1 MLEIQEQNQQIDDN
15 EPDQIQRPAQYP
27 TATRISN
34 GTAYD
39 ISGKAL
45 GPVGDQ
51 GTSQAAQP
59 KDDSFF
65 TSLGGQIVQP
75 QLEQQVKDDSFFQ
88 KLGGKIVQA
97 PQAPQA
103 VRPGET
109 PGAGDITGIRARET
123 GHVSG
128 GTDMFGRE
136 IEASPAGARKQ
147 WANWFDDMKGDLEN
161 GTDATWVGWLLRKAG
176 AKGTAYG
183 VAPGLGENLPVI
195 NIPSGLAKAGHALVT
210 AQDHPV
216 QAANEMISATGQVLS
231 PLMLTQPEAL
241 PFMARAGVTSKAVSY
256 AAKQMG
262 ADDETAELIGN
273 VAGVATGGKAVSKT
287 HIDASFERSLT
298 ASIKPRT
305 VIAPAKLT
313 FLQRLWRRFSN

>member
-1 MLEIQEQNQQIDDN
+1 MFEQDDLNTAVQDN
-15 EPDQIQRPAQYP
+15 EPSEIQRPAQFP
-27 TATRISN
+27 TATRIDN
-34 GTAYD
+34 GVAYD

-45 GPVGDQ
+45 GPVGD
-51 GTSQAAQP
+51 GQAAQP
-59 KDDSFF
+59 KDDDFF
-65 TSLGGQIVQP
+65 
-75 QLEQQVKDDSFFQ
+75 E
-88 KLGGKIVQA
+88 KLGGKAVVAQSDQKDDAFFEKLGGKPVQA
-97 PQAPQA
+97 AAPGLA
-103 VRPGET
+103 PGET
-109 PGAGDITGIRARET
+109 PGAREITGIRARET

-147 WANWFDDMKGDLEN
+147 WANWFDDLKADLDN
-161 GTDATWVGWLLRKAG
+161 GTDATWVGWLLRKGG
-176 AKGTAYG
+176 AKGLNYG

-241 PFMARAGVTSKAVSY
+241 PFLAVAGPTSKGVTY

-262 ADDETAELIGN
+262 ADDETAEVIGN
-273 VAGVATGGKAVSKT
+273 IAGLATGGKTISKT
-287 HIDASFERSLT
+287 HIDVSFERSLT

-305 VIAPAKLT
+305 VTAPAKLT